1 MRGKKKF
8 MRRLAG
14 TMVLAGFLGGWF
26 VNEYLYLIDA
36 FVGINMIQ
44 SSFTD
49 FCPPEMFYDK
59 YLGE

>member
-1 MRGKKKF
+1 MEGKKKF

-14 TMVLAGFLGGWF
+14 TMVLIGFLGGWF
-26 VNEYLYLIDA
+26 INEYLYLIEA
-36 FVGINMIQ
+36 FVALNMWQ

-59 YLGE
+59 FLAE

>member
-14 TMVLAGFLGGWF
+14 TIVLTGFLGGWF
-26 VNEYLYLIDA
+26 VHEYLFLIDA
-36 FVGINMIQ
+36 FVGLNMIQ

-59 YLGE
+59 YLKE

>member
-26 VNEYLYLIDA
+26 VNEYLYLIEA
-36 FVGINMIQ
+36 FVGLNMIQ

-59 YLGE
+59 YLAD

>member
-1 MRGKKKF
+1 
-8 MRRLAG
+8 
-14 TMVLAGFLGGWF
+14 MVLAGFLGGWF

-36 FVGINMIQ
+36 FVGVNMIQ

>member
-1 MRGKKKF
+1 MKAKKRF

-26 VNEYLYLIDA
+26 IHPYLYLIDA
-36 FVGINMIQ
+36 FVALNMWQ

-49 FCPPEMFYDK
+49 FCPPEMFYEK
-59 YLGE
+59 YLAK

>member
-14 TMVLAGFLGGWF
+14 TVVLAGFLGGWF
-26 VNEYLYLIDA
+26 VNEYLLLIDA
-36 FVGINMIQ
+36 FVGLNMIQ

-59 YLGE
+59 YLEE